1 MQAIHTRYL
10 GATNHR
16 GERIVARAAAG
27 RRVYDWD
34 YALGPEGNH
43 AVAAQRFCE
52 DVWDGE
58 VEPFHRGNLHDGSW
72 VHTINRT
79 WNHL

>member
-1 MQAIHTRYL
+1 M
-10 GATNHR
+10 
-16 GERIVARAAAG
+16 ARAAAG
-27 RRVYDWD
+27 RKVYPWD
-34 YALGPEGNH
+34 YALGIEGNH
-43 AVAAQRFCE
+43 AAAAQQFCK